1 MQKTIE
7 GLLRSL
13 LYSALLGFS
22 RSDVPDKLEAI
33 NIICAPRSQIDAHS
47 AWSRSKLKDMLTSLT
62 RVSGVKFFFLVDAL
76 DECEPQDNLGDLATE
91 ILWMS
96 RLSNVKLC
104 VSHRPWD
111 VFLRKFEHASILY
124 LDRLTLRDMEKYVR
138 DRLTGVEAD
147 VGRHSNFQEQTQPAE
162 KLVRDLANAAEGVF
176 LWTELITKAICSE
189 MRKGKRVEQLAQVMA
204 DFPADLDKYFHEL
217 IFGRIEKS
225 NRNIKD
231 TAAALKLAVEINKFE
246 QRSKVPKINGVGE
259 NSPFARS
266 FVNFWLLSDERL
278 KPGFS
283 WQEHECIAQPCV
295 EVMIGQTVS
304 FLEETCKDLLVL
316 NQRTKEVDFLHRTV
330 FDFLTDKKADVALEE
345 DAPAHFSD
353 ENFLFNLAKLRCIC
367 ILREARTEVEAI
379 TRTLD
384 HILQVFQNVSHLDK
398 NASWLLACESL
409 TILQLQKVHGF
420 RGQGATYNGNM
431 PSRCVKAGLGKFV
444 LEFYKHV
451 PAFVHTKPD
460 DGLDLL
466 GELLQAA
473 TNADVRSPDIALY
486 RCIMEHGCNPN
497 AHVDEWPTHWSQRRP
512 FGSKEHYNRGF
523 EWCVRTTWQAWL
535 GEAYL
540 QTQRRV
546 IAGSSAQIDRVL
558 DMQKQ
563 WFGTVVDLL
572 QRHGADTSCTSCI
585 TDHEEDQEGPRTIT
599 TCSDACHHVALEQL
613 LGQIVPTEC
622 VAQLQTLRK
631 LCCDETIACIIR
643 RKRQKQAVRSLLISE
658 QNLSTKPPRDV
669 WMPLFTKERLRRRF
683 FESLT
688 GAGRFRFS
696 SCNACSR
703 RFQAALATW
712 CVECQS
718 LSSIC
723 LNCSLQRS
731 SEVPGLPSPC
741 TNLTVPRASQDEDHT
756 GVVFVWERE
765 DSEDLNIKVKMTTR
779 MRGYADILHARY
791 PTDHAIDVLKD
802 WYNKNPIEPDLTFEE
817 ATHDIASLLPPSG
830 QHQISEDDTTG
841 GSSAEVPPRN
851 AIKRSRTGIE
861 DSEVVSK
868 RHTAV
873 HTHIPTRRGSQEVLA
888 SESPGEAST

>member
-1 MQKTIE
+1 
-7 GLLRSL
+7 
-13 LYSALLGFS
+13 
-22 RSDVPDKLEAI
+22 
-33 NIICAPRSQIDAHS
+33 
-47 AWSRSKLKDMLTSLT
+47 MLTRLT
-62 RVSGVKFFFLVDAL
+62 CVSGVKFFFLVDAL

-162 KLVRDLANAAEGVF
+162 KLIRDLANAADGVF

-217 IFGRIEKS
+217 IFGRIEKF

-231 TAAALKLAVEINKFE
+231 TAAALKLAVEINKSA
-246 QRSKVPKINGVGE
+246 QRSGVR

-295 EVMIGQTVS
+295 ELMIGQTAS

-330 FDFLTDKKADVALEE
+330 FDFLTDKKADIALEE

-367 ILREARTEVEAI
+367 ILREARTEVYAI
-379 TRTLD
+379 ISALN
-384 HILQVFQNVSHLDK
+384 HILHVFQNVSHLDK

-409 TILQLQKVHGF
+409 TILQLQRVHGY
-420 RGQGATYNGNM
+420 RGQGVTYSYLW
-431 PSRCVKAGLGKFV
+431 PALCVKAGLGKTV

-451 PAFVHTKPD
+451 PAFVHTKYNCD
-460 DGLDLL
+460 LDLL

-473 TNADVRSPDIALY
+473 TNADIRSPDIALY

-497 AHVDEWPTHWSQRRP
+497 AHIDVWPIHGSFRRP
-512 FGSKEHYNRGF
+512 FGWEDPNYRDL

-540 QTQRRV
+540 KTRRRV

-572 QRHGADTSCTSCI
+572 LRHGADPSCTICI
-585 TDHEEDQEGPRTIT
+585 TDHEEEQEEPEGKPEGRRTSTI
-599 TCSDACHHVALEQL
+599 CSDACHHVALEQL

-622 VAQLQTLRK
+622 IAQLQTLRN
-631 LCCDETIACIIR
+631 LCCDERIACIIR

-658 QNLSTKPPRDV
+658 QNLSTKPPTDER
-669 WMPLFTKERLRRRF
+669 MPLYTNERLRRQF

-688 GAGRFRFS
+688 GAVRFRFS
-696 SCNACSR
+696 SCHACSR

-723 LNCSLQRS
+723 LDCSLLRS

-756 GVVFVWERE
+756 SVVFVWEEE
-765 DSEDLNIKVKMTTR
+765 DSNDPSIKVKMTTR
-779 MRGYADILHARY
+779 LRDYADILHARY
-791 PTDHAIDVLKD
+791 PTDHAIDLLKE
-802 WYNKNPIEPDLTFEE
+802 WYAKNPIEPDLTFEE
-817 ATHDIASLLPPSG
+817 AIHDIATLLPPSG
-830 QHQISEDDTTG
+830 QHQTSEDDTTG
-841 GSSAEVPPRN
+841 GSSAKVPPRN
-851 AIKRSRTGIE
+851 AIKRSRTSIE

-873 HTHIPTRRGSQEVLA
+873 HTPIPTRRGSQEALA
-888 SESPGEAST
+888 SESPGEALPRP